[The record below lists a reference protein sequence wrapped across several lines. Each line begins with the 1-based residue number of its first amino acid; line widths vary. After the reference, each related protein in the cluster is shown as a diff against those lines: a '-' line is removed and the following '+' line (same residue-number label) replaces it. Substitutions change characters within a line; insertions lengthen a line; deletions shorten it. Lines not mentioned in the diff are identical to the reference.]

1 MCMVVERMDYDL
13 GKVGEK
19 LQKLI
24 QENPKEGELKVI
36 EYTRQIVDAY
46 MRSLYENNVA
56 HKDLKPDNILV
67 KVVDGK

>member
-1 MCMVVERMDYDL
+1 MVVERMDYDL

-36 EYTRQIVDAY
+36 EYTR
-46 MRSLYENNVA
+46 
-56 HKDLKPDNILV
+56 
-67 KVVDGK
+67 

>member
-67 KVVDGK
+67 KVDYGK